1 MRTCGVMTSS
11 QWRRHNGVIVLIH
24 QNVIIISFKCRHG
37 RQHHDVIKGDNS
49 NTCPIAL
56 CIYYLHQH
64 LRLHLHLTPEP
75 ILYILI
81 LDLYILL
88 ANPNQNIPYTQELT
102 LKTLQLSNLSC
113 IGRTTLPRTT
123 SLWIWSVAVTSRK
136 CTTDAQWNPP
146 SLRCEPQGSRDRT
159 NGSAASRLFLK
170 FLQFDA
176 CHNKFS
182 FLPWMCD
189 REGVDVALS
198 NRGGCFVNISVNQY
212 RM

>member
-1 MRTCGVMTSS
+1 MTSS
-11 QWRRHNGVIVLIH
+11 KVTVKMSSWTSTPWRH
-24 QNVIIISFKCRHG
+24 QRW
-37 RQHHDVIKGDNS
+37 QQ
-49 NTCPIAL
+49 
-56 CIYYLHQH
+56 QH
-64 LRLHLHLTPEP
+64 LSYSTM
-75 ILYILI
+75 YILPTSTPA
-81 LDLYILL
+81 LAPTPYTWTYSLYTYPLYILL
-88 ANPNQNIPYTQELT
+88 ANPNQNIPYTQEST
-102 LKTLQLSNLSC
+102 LIILQLSNLSC

-146 SLRCEPQGSRDRT
+146 SLRCEPQGSSERT
-159 NGSAASRLFLK
+159 NGSATSRLFLK
-170 FLQFDA
+170 FLQ
-176 CHNKFS
+176 FS

>member
-1 MRTCGVMTSS
+1 MTSS
-11 QWRRHNGVIVLIH
+11 KVTVKMSSWTSTPWRH
-24 QNVIIISFKCRHG
+24 QRW
-37 RQHHDVIKGDNS
+37 QQ
-49 NTCPIAL
+49 
-56 CIYYLHQH
+56 QH
-64 LRLHLHLTPEP
+64 LSYSTM
-75 ILYILI
+75 YILPTSTPTLAPTPYI
-81 LDLYILL
+81 WTYSLYTYPLYILL

-123 SLWIWSVAVTSRK
+123 SLWICSVAVTSRK

-170 FLQFDA
+170 FLQF
-176 CHNKFS
+176 S